1 MGNSNGSS
9 STTTTTTTQAQNV
22 NGAGANHAVILQE
35 DEAMA
40 AAQLTNGRQQLMPGV
55 FGVTST
61 SSPSQQMRFTNHM
74 STLQKR
80 EQSAGNGNKT
90 KGKPKDNLLNSSFG
104 KECFFW
110 KKKTNWNRDILML
123 WHIQDFNV
131 NVQQQQ
137 RPQQSTFLGTSQ
149 QLQTLMNT
157 SIMSSLLSGE
167 NNSVPYTA
175 LYDYVASLDKH
186 LTMHRG
192 DQLLVL
198 SYNKSR
204 EWCEVQNM
212 QSGLVGW
219 VPASYIKPFNSL
231 ENYPW

>member
-1 MGNSNGSS
+1 M
-9 STTTTTTTQAQNV
+9 

-104 KECFFW
+104 KECFF
-110 KKKTNWNRDILML
+110 
-123 WHIQDFNV
+123 
-131 NVQQQQ
+131 
-137 RPQQSTFLGTSQ
+137 
-149 QLQTLMNT
+149 
-157 SIMSSLLSGE
+157 
-167 NNSVPYTA
+167 
-175 LYDYVASLDKH
+175 
-186 LTMHRG
+186 
-192 DQLLVL
+192 
-198 SYNKSR
+198 
-204 EWCEVQNM
+204 
-212 QSGLVGW
+212 
-219 VPASYIKPFNSL
+219 
-231 ENYPW
+231 